1 MLFCAII
8 FCVSPEYSEY
18 EIPAQRQPVCGFPDG
33 GNQAETVP
41 ATEKTVI
48 LDACIFSGPHREHPY
63 FRMENSG
70 FLRIK

>member
-18 EIPAQRQPVCGFPDG
+18 EIPAKKQPVCGFPDG

-48 LDACIFSGPHREHPY
+48 RMLAFSADRI
-63 FRMENSG
+63 ENIHISAWRTAD
-70 FLRIK
+70 FFE